1 MPDIFCQTLTKFGYS
16 QKIFMESPVTNVT
29 EIHPRGDMLIH
40 ADRRMD
46 GGTGMAKLI
55 GAFYDH
61 AN

>member
-1 MPDIFCQTLTKFGYS
+1 MS
-16 QKIFMESPVTNVT
+16 QKSTQYET
-29 EIHPRGDMLIH
+29 LIH

-55 GAFYDH
+55 GAFNDH